1 MGFFDALMETFLDD
15 ADRKEKRFEESV
27 MKKFPKKYFDIVKQ
41 PHAKKDP
48 ERSAARLHDPS
59 YLLVHKP
66 TKEEFKTISKISGLG
81 ILIIGLI
88 GFLVH
93 VIDQLL
99 FK

>member
-1 MGFFDALMETFLDD
+1 MDEFGEKQNMWTKF
-15 ADRKEKRFEESV
+15 KRFVRECV
-27 MKKFPKKYFDIVKQ
+27 RVLKITK
-41 PHAKKDP
+41 
-48 ERSAARLHDPS
+48 
-59 YLLVHKP
+59 KP